1 MKKFTL
7 EFTEE
12 QINYILNA
20 VAQRPYAECHALLAD
35 IQKQASEQPQME
47 VVEELV

>member
-20 VAQRPYAECHALLAD
+20 VAQRPYAECHQLLAD
-35 IQKQASEQPQME
+35 IQKQANEQTKLE
-47 VVEELV
+47 VKK

>member
-1 MKKFTL
+1 MKF

-20 VAQRPYAECHALLAD
+20 VAQRPYAECHQLIVE
-35 IQKQASEQPQME
+35 IQKQANEQIE
-47 VVEELV
+47 VKK

>member
-1 MKKFTL
+1 MKKITL

-20 VAQRPYAECHALLAD
+20 VAQRPYSECHALLAE
-35 IQKQASEQPQME
+35 IQKQASTQVQETQ
-47 VVEELV
+47 VEELV